1 MKTKKNK
8 TRKNKT
14 KKNNFIVKPLLMT
27 LKIGYPLYASKK
39 HEGDKL
45 LEYKKKAEI
54 DTGDHCL
61 LDNSSWFG
69 DLNVAQRYK
78 TNETHIYKWVIKT
91 PTNLLKIEKENEY
104 FINYIF
110 KNTKVNLKPTIMLTD
125 TQIKKIKY
133 KHPYINMNTNEKCLF
148 EFNFAF
154 GFITLEEQ
162 YEFLKFVKYL
172 IENNYIKLDTRE
184 GKSILNKLN
193 FKINYYKISYLFSK
207 KNKYNRL
214 SFYLFDK
221 YAIMNFCKIIYNNK
235 KYNISGVYQK
245 NDTSFWFPD
254 LIVYKMNIQ
263 EYILFNPSHNLIYK
277 KIIE

>member
-1 MKTKKNK
+1 MKNNTKKNKTKKNK
-8 TRKNKT
+8 TKKNKT
-14 KKNNFIVKPLLMT
+14 KKNNFIVKPLLKI

-39 HEGDKL
+39 HDGDKL

-69 DLNVAQRYK
+69 NLNVAKHYK

-110 KNTKVNLKPTIMLTD
+110 KNTKVILKPTIHLTD
-125 TQIKKIKY
+125 IQIKKIKY
-133 KHPYINMNTNEKCLF
+133 KHPYINMNINEKCLF

-162 YEFLKFVKYL
+162 YEFLKFIKYL
-172 IENNYIKLDTRE
+172 IENNYIKIDTRN

-193 FKINYYKISYLFSK
+193 LKINYYNLSYLFSK
-207 KNKYNRL
+207 KKQ
-214 SFYLFDK
+214 
-221 YAIMNFCKIIYNNK
+221 I
-235 KYNISGVYQK
+235 
-245 NDTSFWFPD
+245 
-254 LIVYKMNIQ
+254 
-263 EYILFNPSHNLIYK
+263 
-277 KIIE
+277 